1 MDQLVPFGSTVNGG
15 GLVER
20 GVNAGQCRHVH
31 NGTVAGALPDV
42 RKNIDRLEV
51 LGLGHKVDRRTA
63 KGGDQLVD
71 QAAGRRK
78 QGAQNTDND
87 HSGDEVGQIHHGL
100 YAAFEEFTADFV
112 DEQSQNDGNG
122 KAHNN
127 GIQADA
133 KCVFDQT
140 AKILGFKELDEIF
153 EADPLAARDA
163 QYGREI
169 TEGDLRAIHGRVHEH
184 DIPDQGGQQHQ
195 KQIAAAPELFAGMI
209 KAVRCW
215 QCDRFCCG
223 GSFHGGILLFSF

>member
-1 MDQLVPFGSTVNGG
+1 M
-15 GLVER
+15 
-20 GVNAGQCRHVH
+20 
-31 NGTVAGALPDV
+31 
-42 RKNIDRLEV
+42 
-51 LGLGHKVDRRTA
+51 
-63 KGGDQLVD
+63 
-71 QAAGRRK
+71 
-78 QGAQNTDND
+78 
-87 HSGDEVGQIHHGL
+87 GQIHHGL

-112 DEQSQNDGNG
+112 DQQSQNDGNG

-140 AKILGFKELDEIF
+140 AKILGFKELGEIF
-153 EADPLAARDA
+153 EADPLAARDT

-169 TEGDLRAIHGRVHEH
+169 TEGDLRAVHGRVHEH

-209 KAVRCW
+209 KAIRCW